1 MAHQAPTKGETRKR
15 ERTSMAMFNIFSRR
29 SAEEVERAKIQRAW
43 DRERSRAMTPSQ
55 RQEIDAIFARHI

>member
-1 MAHQAPTKGETRKR
+1 
-15 ERTSMAMFNIFSRR
+15 MAMFNIFSRR

-55 RQEIDAIFARHI
+55 RQEIDAIFARHL